1 MTALKKHVNVEHGL
15 IAQNFEKE
23 MNNIM
28 KSLIKKQL
36 GKKKAYS
43 KFKCNV
49 NFFKAIDFFKKDN
62 VYQEEFMGNF
72 GPTCSQ
78 KSFAHSIC

>member
-1 MTALKKHVNVEHGL
+1 MTTLKKHVNVEHGL

-36 GKKKAYS
+36 GKKK
-43 KFKCNV
+43 
-49 NFFKAIDFFKKDN
+49 
-62 VYQEEFMGNF
+62 GL
-72 GPTCSQ
+72 
-78 KSFAHSIC
+78 